1 MKVSVIVLVYNVEKY
16 IGRCLKSIKNQSLED
31 FEYLIVNNVTKDN
44 TIEIAK
50 KLSGKIVDLD
60 FLIRK
65 MVV

>member
-16 IGRCLKSIKNQSLED
+16 IGRCL
-31 FEYLIVNNVTKDN
+31 IVNNGTKDN
-44 TIEIAK
+44 SIEIAK

-65 MVV
+65 TVD